1 MPQNVSPTGEM
12 PILSDSKS
20 NIVLF
25 TPNIPHDAISEISD
39 TLNSRWIGQG
49 PKVEIFESEFSK
61 RFLDQKP
68 CISVNSGTSALHLSY
83 IAAGLQEGD
92 EVLCPVF
99 TCTATNIPLL
109 YLKVK
114 LVFVDVD
121 PETLNI
127 SILDLKNKISEKS
140 RAIVVVNYGGL
151 PADMD
156 EINKIA
162 KENSLIVINDNAHAL
177 GAKYKNQEIGLTSDF
192 SMYSFQAIKHIT
204 TGDGGM
210 IGLNSTQL
218 EKKDLLKRVRW
229 FGIDRQSKQNGI
241 WENDIKEIGFKYQ
254 MTDLAASLG
263 ISALRSFESTITHR
277 ISLLKRYEELLQENS
292 DVKIIA
298 KSNSVSQH
306 AAWLFTIRIKN
317 RRDLQK
323 HLRENGIE
331 SNQVH
336 FRNDKY
342 SIFQSDS
349 NAGSQFPNMDDIED
363 EYLVLPLHTKMD
375 KGDVERVCH
384 VISQGW

>member
-1 MPQNVSPTGEM
+1 MSQKSPTGEM
-12 PILSDSKS
+12 PILENSGT

-25 TPNIPHDAISEISD
+25 TPNIPTSAIGEIED
-39 TLNSRWIGQG
+39 TLSSRWIGQG

-61 RFLDQKP
+61 RFMGQKP
-68 CISVNSGTSALHLSY
+68 CLSVNSGTSALHLSY

-114 LVFVDVD
+114 LIFVDID
-121 PETLNI
+121 PETLNM
-127 SILDLKNKISEKS
+127 SITDLKNKITDKS

-151 PADMD
+151 PANMD
-156 EINKIA
+156 EINNVA
-162 KENSLIVINDNAHAL
+162 QENSLIVINDNAHAL

-218 EKKDLLKRVRW
+218 DKKNLLKRVRW
-229 FGIDRQSKQNGI
+229 FGIDRESKQNGI
-241 WENDIKEIGFKYQ
+241 WENDIKELGYKYQ
-254 MTDLAASLG
+254 MTDIAACLG
-263 ISALRSFESTITHR
+263 ISALKIFDSTLSHR
-277 ISLLKRYEELLQENS
+277 ITLLNRYEHLLSDNP

-298 KSNSVSQH
+298 KSNSISLH

-323 HLRENGIE
+323 LLRENRIE

-342 SIFQSDS
+342 SIFQNYS
-349 NAGSQFPNMDDIED
+349 NAKSEFPNMDEIED
-363 EYLVLPLHTKMD
+363 EYLVLPLHTKMNEN
-375 KGDVERVCH
+375 DVDRICE
-384 VISQGW
+384 VIKNGW

>member
-1 MPQNVSPTGEM
+1 MDE
-12 PILSDSKS
+12 
-20 NIVLF
+20 
-25 TPNIPHDAISEISD
+25 
-39 TLNSRWIGQG
+39 
-49 PKVEIFESEFSK
+49 
-61 RFLDQKP
+61 KP
-68 CISVNSGTSALHLSY
+68 CLSVNSGTSALHLSY

-114 LVFVDVD
+114 LIFVDID

-127 SILDLKNKISEKS
+127 SIPDLKNKITNKS

-151 PADMD
+151 PANMD
-156 EINKIA
+156 EINNVA
-162 KENSLIVINDNAHAL
+162 QENSLIVINDNAHAL

-210 IGLNSTQL
+210 IGLNFTQL
-218 EKKDLLKRVRW
+218 DKKNLLKRVRW
-229 FGIDRQSKQNGI
+229 FGIDRESKQNGI
-241 WENDIKEIGFKYQ
+241 WENDIKELGYKYQ
-254 MTDLAASLG
+254 MTDIAACLG
-263 ISALRSFESTITHR
+263 ISALKTFDSTLSHR
-277 ISLLKRYEELLQENS
+277 ITLLNRYEHLLSDNP

-298 KSNSVSQH
+298 KSNSISLH

-323 HLRENGIE
+323 LLRENGIE

-342 SIFQSDS
+342 SIFQNYS
-349 NAGSQFPNMDDIED
+349 NSKSEFPNMDQIED
-363 EYLVLPLHTKMD
+363 EYLVLPLHTKMNEN
-375 KGDVERVCH
+375 DVDRICE
-384 VISQGW
+384 VIKNGW